1 MNKRKNKKIFIIA
14 IFFILLW
21 LNNTSLFSKKD
32 NTEYKFLAHRG
43 LAQVFDESKT
53 DWNSNTAAMINEP
66 THDYIENTIPS
77 MQTAFD
83 LGASAVELDIKLSK
97 DGQLAVFHDSTLL
110 YRCGVDGEIQDYT
123 MEELKKLDVGYGY
136 TADNGKTYPLRGKGI
151 GLMPTLNEVFETF
164 PDKEFVLEI
173 KDGKIETY
181 QVFWEYVSTFP
192 KDRLYQFS
200 VACASDEG
208 AKYLRNQGSN
218 LKVMSKHSMITGLIQ
233 YELIGWTGYIPKAM
247 RNTELRIPL
256 KYAKFLWGWPY
267 RFLDRMEKSN
277 TRVEITS
284 GEASI
289 SEGFDSIESLKNIPK
304 NFSGLIWTNRINI
317 VNPDTLKEPD

>member
-77 MQTAFD
+77 MQAAFD

-284 GEASI
+284 GKASI

-304 NFSGLIWTNRINI
+304 NFSGLIWTNRIDI
-317 VNPDTLKEPD
+317 VSPDNVKESD

>member
-77 MQTAFD
+77 MQAAFD

-233 YELIGWTGYIPKAM
+233 YKLIGWTGYIPKAM

-304 NFSGLIWTNRINI
+304 NFSGLIWTNRIDI
-317 VNPDTLKEPD
+317 VNPDTLKESD